1 MSIKVAG
8 IDKLFLRAE
17 REGRN
22 SLLEPEVY
30 RVLETS
36 GIACPKRFFLPAGSR
51 AGRRELTALGSNEVV
66 VKVVSPLV
74 VHKSDV
80 GGVKVVAAE
89 PGAVNRAA
97 AAMLKDVPRR
107 YCAWLR
113 VRGETGTGPKTAPA
127 PSTAEVRASIR
138 GFLVAEKVAFEDI
151 GFGSE
156 VLMGTRNSRDFG
168 PVLTVGGGGLDVEY
182 LNERLRE
189 GQATAAA
196 SVHLL
201 DERGAAEMLRPLAFY
216 GKLAGPFRGRPALVK
231 PAVLEKT
238 LLKFRDLA
246 AAFSPFSDASPFV
259 IEEAEVNPFVAAGGR
274 LVPLDGVARFS
285 REKRRPGA
293 RPQEAIDRLLKPATI
308 GIIGVSEKM
317 NIGRIILRNIIGS
330 GFPKESVFVVKPG
343 QAEVE
348 GCRCFPSV
356 RDLPEAVDMFVL
368 TLAADQC
375 RAVMKELTEHEKA
388 RSVIIIAGG
397 MGEKSGGGSV
407 EEAIRELLARG
418 RREGRLTPVVNG
430 GNCLGIIS
438 RPGRYDT
445 TFIPESKLPKARS
458 RHRSLAFV
466 SQSGAFMI
474 CRLNKLPSIEPLY
487 AISMGNQLDLTAADY
502 MKYLEREPEARVVA
516 VYLEGFKP
524 GDGLSF
530 AEAAAS
536 IARRT
541 GREVLVYKSGRSPE
555 GRAATSSHTAA
566 VAGDYNVFR
575 DILRAAGAVVANDL
589 FEFESYMKGLVLLQD
604 RRVRGRRV
612 GLMSNA
618 GFECVVLADSLKRG
632 QGLEPADFS
641 PETEA
646 RLTAAL
652 KPLGIDR
659 LQDIHNPL
667 DVTPVADDA
676 VFAECARAVIEDP
689 GVDCAVIGDVPMTPA
704 QQTLPPGVGHPEDL
718 RRPGSV
724 ADRLVEVFRSTDKPV
739 VVNIDAGRLYDPL
752 ADFLEEQGV
761 PVFRHADLAMKF
773 LEAFVNLRLRPKS
786 GP

>member
-1 MSIKVAG
+1 MSVRIAV
-8 IDKLFLRAE
+8 IDRLFLRAE
-17 REGRN
+17 QEGRN
-22 SLLEPEVY
+22 FLLEPEVY
-30 RVLETS
+30 QVLEAS
-36 GIACPKRFFLPAGSR
+36 GIACPKRFFLPVAGR
-51 AGRRELTALGSNEVV
+51 AGRKELAALGSREVV
-66 VKVVSPLV
+66 IKVVSPLV
-74 VHKSDV
+74 IHKSDV
-80 GGVKVVAAE
+80 GGVKVVRAE
-89 PGAVNRAA
+89 TAAVNRAA
-97 AAMLKDVPRR
+97 AAMFKEVPRR
-107 YCAWLR
+107 YAAWLR
-113 VRGETGTGPKTAPA
+113 GRNEVGTGGKAAAVPSAAKVRG
-127 PSTAEVRASIR
+127 SIR
-138 GFLVAEKVAFEDI
+138 GFLVVEKVTFEDI

-156 VLMGTRNSRDFG
+156 VLMGIRNSRDFG

-182 LNERLRE
+182 MSERLRE
-189 GQATAAA
+189 GRATAAA
-196 SVHLL
+196 SAHLL

-216 GKLAGPFRGRPALVK
+216 GKLAMPFRGRPALVK
-231 PAVLEKT
+231 PAVLERA

-246 AAFSPFSDASPFV
+246 AAFSPFNDASPFV

-274 LVPLDGVARFS
+274 LVPLDGVTRFS
-285 REKRRPGA
+285 REKRRPAA

-343 QAEVE
+343 LPEID

-375 RAVMKELTEHEKA
+375 HAVMKELTEHEKA

-397 MGEKSGGGSV
+397 MGEKSGGASI
-407 EEAIRELLARG
+407 EDAIRELLETG
-418 RREGRLTPVVNG
+418 RREGRVTPVVNG

-445 TFIPESKLPKARS
+445 TFIPEAKLPKARS
-458 RHRSLAFV
+458 KRRSLAFV

-474 CRLNKLPSIEPLY
+474 CRLNKLPCVEPLY

-502 MKYLEREPEARVVA
+502 MKYLEKEGEAKVVA

-524 GDGLSF
+524 GDGLGF
-530 AEAAAS
+530 AEAAAAV
-536 IARRT
+536 ARQA

-566 VAGDYNVFR
+566 VAGDYSVFR
-575 DILRAAGAVVANDL
+575 DVLSAAGALVAPDL
-589 FEFESYMKGLVLLQD
+589 LEFESFMKGLVLLEG
-604 RRVRGRRV
+604 RRVSGRRV

-632 QGLEPADFS
+632 EGLEPAGFS

-676 VFAECARAVIEDP
+676 VFAECARAVVEDP
-689 GVDCAVIGDVPMTPA
+689 AVDCAVIADVPMTPA
-704 QQTLPPGVGHPEDL
+704 QQTLATAAGHAEDL

-724 ADRLVEVFRSTDKPV
+724 ANRLVEVFRSTDKPV

-761 PVFRHADLAMKF
+761 PVFRHADLAMRF

-786 GP
+786 GR

>member
-1 MSIKVAG
+1 MSVKVAR
-8 IDKLFLRAE
+8 IDGLFVRAE

-22 SLLEPEVY
+22 FLLEPEVY
-30 RVLETS
+30 QVLEAA
-36 GIACPKRFFLPAGSR
+36 GIACPKRFFLAAGSR
-51 AGRRELTALGSNEVV
+51 AGRRELAALGSREAV

-80 GGVKVVAAE
+80 GGVKVVDATPA
-89 PGAVNRAA
+89 AVNRAA

-113 VRGETGTGPKTAPA
+113 GRAERGTGNETASA
-127 PSTAEVRASIR
+127 PSAAEVRASIR
-138 GFLVAEKVAFEDI
+138 GFLVVEKVAFADI
-151 GFGSE
+151 GYGSE
-156 VLMGTRNSRDFG
+156 VLMGVRNSRDFG

-182 LNERLRE
+182 MSERLKE
-189 GQATAAA
+189 GRATAAA
-196 SVHLL
+196 SAHLL

-216 GKLAGPFRGRPALVK
+216 GKLAGPFRGRAALVK
-231 PAVLEKT
+231 PSVLEKT
-238 LLKFRDLA
+238 LLKFRELA
-246 AAFSPFSDASPFV
+246 AAFSPFGEASPFV

-274 LVPLDGVARFS
+274 LLPLDGVARFS

-293 RPQEAIDRLLKPATI
+293 RPQEAVDRLLKPATI

-317 NIGRIILRNIIGS
+317 NIGRIILRNIIAS

-343 QAEVE
+343 LPEID

-407 EEAIRELLARG
+407 EDAIRELLDTG

-445 TFIPESKLPKARS
+445 TFIPEPKLPKARS
-458 RHRSLAFV
+458 KHRSLAFV

-474 CRLNKLPSIEPLY
+474 CRLNKMSFVEPLY

-502 MKYLEREPEARVVA
+502 MKYLEKEPEARVVA
-516 VYLEGFKP
+516 VYLEGFRP
-524 GDGLSF
+524 GDGLGF

-541 GREVLVYKSGRSPE
+541 GRDVLVYKSGRSPE

-566 VAGDYNVFR
+566 VAGDYSVFR
-575 DILRAAGAVVANDL
+575 DIMKSAGAVVAYDL
-589 FEFESYMKGLVLLQD
+589 LEFESFMKGLVLLQD

-618 GFECVVLADSLKRG
+618 GFECVVLADGLKRG
-632 QGLEPADFS
+632 EGLEPAGFS

-652 KPLGIDR
+652 KPLGIDK

-667 DVTPVADDA
+667 DVTPVADDV
-676 VFAECARAVIEDP
+676 VFAECARAVVEDP
-689 GVDCAVIGDVPMTPA
+689 GVDCVVIGDVPMTPA
-704 QQTLPPGVGHPEDL
+704 QQTLAPGAGHAEDL
-718 RRPGSV
+718 KRPGSV

-739 VVNIDAGRLYDPL
+739 VVSIDAGRLYDPL
-752 ADFLEEQGV
+752 ADFLEEQGL
-761 PVFRHADLAMKF
+761 PVFRHADLAMRF